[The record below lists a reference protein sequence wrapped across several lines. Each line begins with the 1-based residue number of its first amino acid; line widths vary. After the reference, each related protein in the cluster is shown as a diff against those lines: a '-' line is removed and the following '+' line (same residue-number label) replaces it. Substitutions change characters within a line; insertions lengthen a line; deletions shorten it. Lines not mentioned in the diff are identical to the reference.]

1 MNTATLIQRTLELA
15 ATLDVETTDVLL
27 LAQKT
32 LGATLLNLDDEGPP
46 RHILGLC
53 KDASILLIS
62 IHPKPDDPTLEDW
75 NVFTFSDPGIFEKFL
90 HDPEY
95 SSVLPPEA
103 CEWLISAYQRVHLM
117 SALEP
122 GHA

>member
-15 ATLDVETTDVLL
+15 ATLDVETTDVLV

-32 LGATLLNLDDEGPP
+32 LDVTLLNLDDEGPP

-62 IHPKPDDPTLEDW
+62 IHQKPDEPTLEDW
-75 NVFTFSDPGIFEKFL
+75 DVFAFSDPGQFEKFL
-90 HDPEY
+90 HDPAY
-95 SSVLPPEA
+95 STALPPEA
-103 CEWLISAYQRVHLM
+103 SEWLLSAYQRVHLM
-117 SALEP
+117 ETLEP